1 MPLALSALWRGTRT
15 LGIVLLGLAAAS
27 AAYLWWGIANAALLA
42 IIGCLG
48 SAVALGLLYDT
59 RRPLRFKSVPLTLG
73 YLALFA
79 VYAVGVIAAR
89 DVAMTLVGTD
99 TDATVARTWT
109 TGGTKGKPQ
118 HRCTLH
124 HPDGTPIPRE
134 LGTNCEGHSV
144 GDTIPIVLDPATTSP
159 QSAAPSR
166 TWTRWGTP
174 GDSNRR
180 VRPTPLHRPR
190 NPAQAGQTMTSV
202 ETSGA
207 TS

>member
-144 GDTIPIVLDPATTSP
+144 GDTIPIVLDPAGHF
-159 QSAAPSR
+159 APISGPKSDMD
-166 TWTRWGTP
+166 TVGELQVTATAGFVLLLSIALGTP
-174 GDSNRR
+174 PKRAR
-180 VRPTPLHRPR
+180 
-190 NPAQAGQTMTSV
+190 Q
-202 ETSGA
+202 
-207 TS
+207 